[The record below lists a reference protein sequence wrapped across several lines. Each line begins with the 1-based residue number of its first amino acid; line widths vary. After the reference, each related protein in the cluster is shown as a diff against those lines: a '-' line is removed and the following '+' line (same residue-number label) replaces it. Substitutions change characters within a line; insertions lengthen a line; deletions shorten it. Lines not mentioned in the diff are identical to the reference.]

1 MTLETCEVKTPLGAL
16 TLFADGSHLVGVEFG
31 DKSKGKARLRRTLE
45 RAYGDFDVKR
55 VKDPAGAATRL
66 RRYFAGD
73 AKALD
78 DQPVR
83 GHGTPFQQAVWKAL
97 RAIPAGTTR
106 SYGELAKTIGRP
118 SSVRAVGA
126 ANGANPVAIFVPC
139 HRIVAS
145 DGSAHGYGGGIA
157 RKEWLLEHE
166 GARSGAPSR
175 AAKPRAVRS

>member
-16 TLFADGSHLVGVEFG
+16 TLYAEGDRLVGLEFSDRG
-31 DKSKGKARLRRTLE
+31 KGKAALRRRLE
-45 RAYGDFDVKR
+45 RAYGEFDEKR

-66 RRYFAGD
+66 RRYFSGD
-73 AKALD
+73 TRALD
-78 DQPVR
+78 EQPVR
-83 GHGTPFQQAVWKAL
+83 GHGTPFQQQVWKAL

-106 SYGELAKTIGRP
+106 SYGELAKSIGRP

-145 DGSAHGYGGGIA
+145 DGSPHGYGGGIQ

-166 GARSGAPSR
+166 GARSKE
-175 AAKPRAVRS
+175 AKPRAIRS